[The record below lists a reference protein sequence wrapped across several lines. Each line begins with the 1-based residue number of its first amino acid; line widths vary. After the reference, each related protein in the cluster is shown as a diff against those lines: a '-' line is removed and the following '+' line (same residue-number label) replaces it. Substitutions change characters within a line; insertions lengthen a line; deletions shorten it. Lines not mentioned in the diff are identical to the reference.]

1 MTTNFEELFSK
12 IPQGAKEGRWFV
24 PTSDAAA
31 AIAFLKSKAPGIQY
45 TLSESWSDDDE
56 TIIRF
61 ISGDISIKNTDS
73 RK

>member
-31 AIAFLKSKAPGIQY
+31 AISFLKSKAPEIQY

-61 ISGDISIKNTDS
+61 SSGTSIKNTDS
-73 RK
+73 HK